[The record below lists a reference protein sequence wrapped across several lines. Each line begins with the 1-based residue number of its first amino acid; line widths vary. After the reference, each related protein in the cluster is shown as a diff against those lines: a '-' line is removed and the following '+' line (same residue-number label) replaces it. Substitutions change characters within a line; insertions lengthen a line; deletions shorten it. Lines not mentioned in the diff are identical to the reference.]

1 MARQPAA
8 FFWGPTARKAR
19 KAGKGV
25 RVMMLMP
32 LSDLSDTQTGEIV
45 RCLCRGLRT
54 AGPVGDD
61 LSNGS
66 APASLARAVPFLA
79 EGT

>member
-1 MARQPAA
+1 
-8 FFWGPTARKAR
+8 
-19 KAGKGV
+19 
-25 RVMMLMP
+25 MMLMP

>member
-1 MARQPAA
+1 
-8 FFWGPTARKAR
+8 
-19 KAGKGV
+19 
-25 RVMMLMP
+25 MP

-61 LSNGS
+61 LSRQLKSASAAISLRHPSTRNCDGS